1 MAGARWDPTVFLTA
15 PSLDDASVAHGFF
28 TRRGGVSEGIY
39 GSLNCGFGSGD
50 ERDRVAENRSRVLAA
65 LEPAEGLVTLYQ
77 VHSPTVVTVEDPWA
91 PEAAPR
97 ADAMVSNRSGIALGI
112 LTADCAPLLLADAD
126 AGVVGAAH
134 AGWRGAV
141 GGVVAATVRAMTALG
156 AATDRIVA
164 AVGPAIGPD
173 SYEVGADL
181 HDQFVKKA
189 PANEGYFRPAGD
201 RWLFDLPR
209 YAARELE
216 RAGVGAPVVVG
227 RDTCREYD
235 SFFSYRR
242 SCKRGEPDYGRQ
254 LSVIVLA

>member
-1 MAGARWDPTVFLTA
+1 MFLTA
-15 PSLDDASVAHGFF
+15 ANLDDASVTHGFF

-65 LEPAEGLVTLYQ
+65 LGPADDLVTLHQ
-77 VHSPTVVTVEDPWA
+77 VHSPTVVTVSAPWT
-91 PEAAPR
+91 PDGAPR
-97 ADAMVSNRSGIALGI
+97 ADAMVCNRPGIALGI
-112 LTADCAPLLLADAD
+112 LTADCAPVLLADAA

-141 GGVVAATVRAMTALG
+141 DGVVAATVQAMTVLG
-156 AATDRIVA
+156 AAADRIVA
-164 AVGPAIGPD
+164 AVGPAIGHD
-173 SYEVGADL
+173 SYEVGAELRDK
-181 HDQFVKKA
+181 FVGER
-189 PANEGYFRPAGD
+189 PVNERYFRSSGD

-209 YAARELE
+209 YAAGELE
-216 RAGVGAPVVVG
+216 RAGVDAPVVVG

-235 SFFSYRR
+235 LFFSYRR
-242 SCKRGEPDYGRQ
+242 SCKRREPDYGRQ

>member
-1 MAGARWDPTVFLTA
+1 MFLTA
-15 PSLDDASVAHGFF
+15 TNLDDASVTHGFF
-28 TRRGGVSEGIY
+28 TRRGGVSEGIF

-50 ERDRVAENRSRVLAA
+50 ERHCVAENRSRVLAA
-65 LEPAEGLVTLYQ
+65 LELAERLVTLYQ
-77 VHSPTVVTVEDPWA
+77 VHSPSVVTVEDPWA
-91 PEAAPR
+91 PDAAPR
-97 ADAMVSNRSGIALGI
+97 ADAMVSRRSGIALGI

-126 AGVVGAAH
+126 AGVVGAVH

-141 GGVVAATVRAMTALG
+141 DGVVPATVRAMTALG
-156 AATDRIVA
+156 AEADRIVA
-164 AVGPAIGPD
+164 AVGPTIGPD
-173 SYEVGADL
+173 SYEVGDELRDRFARED
-181 HDQFVKKA
+181 A
-189 PANEGYFRPAGD
+189 ENEGLFRPAGD

-209 YAARELE
+209 YVAWELE

-227 RDTCREYD
+227 RDTCREDD

>member
-1 MAGARWDPTVFLTA
+1 MFLTA
-15 PSLDDASVAHGFF
+15 ANLDDASVTHGFF
-28 TRRGGVSEGIY
+28 TRRGGVSEGMY
-39 GSLNCGFGSGD
+39 GSLNCGFGSD
-50 ERDRVAENRSRVLAA
+50 DAPDRVTENRSRVLAA

-77 VHSPTVVTVEDPWA
+77 VHSTMVVTVSAPWA
-91 PEAAPR
+91 PDGAPR
-97 ADAMVSNRSGIALGI
+97 ADAMVCNRSGIALGI
-112 LTADCAPLLLADAD
+112 LTADCAPVLLADAD
-126 AGVVGAAH
+126 AGVVGAVH

-156 AATDRIVA
+156 AAADRIVA

-173 SYEVGADL
+173 SYEVGGELRDK
-181 HDQFVKKA
+181 FVEEV
-189 PANEGYFRPAGD
+189 PVNEGFFRPSGD

-209 YAARELE
+209 YIAGELE

-235 SFFSYRR
+235 FFFSYRR
-242 SCKRGEPDYGRQ
+242 SCKHREPDYGRQ